1 MEAEPPEKLNFL
13 TLMSMLEDEFCSQD
27 FENLLSPECP
37 IEDIPPD
44 HDGGKDVKV
53 EMYSSVSSPE
63 LSDLDLEIQEIQ
75 AYQTVSPKPEPEY
88 VDSVMEIDNF
98 LSDWD
103 SF

>member
-1 MEAEPPEKLNFL
+1 MEAEPPEKLDFL
-13 TLMSMLEDEFCSQD
+13 TLMSMLEDEF
-27 FENLLSPECP
+27 CP